1 MWWHGDLGRREIQ
14 DGANSCTHEA
24 IDDTLRIIGR
34 NGEHRDGRVFP
45 LNVLREVGH
54 VSHDRLTPWLADL
67 VGIVVVDANDPESAL
82 VEATVIGQRRAE
94 LPGTDDDHLPLAL
107 EAENFP
113 KVRRHFVDGV
123 PQATLTEGPEER
135 QILAYLCRGGS
146 AEMREFVTGGR
157 VLALSVEIF
166 EVPEVRRKASD
177 GRFGDAFHGRVGVL

>member
-1 MWWHGDLGRREIQ
+1 MTGVQTCALPIW
-14 DGANSCTHEA
+14 
-24 IDDTLRIIGR
+24 
-34 NGEHRDGRVFP
+34 RVFP
-45 LNVLREVGH
+45 PNVLREVGH

-107 EAENFP
+107 EAENFS
-113 KVRRHFVDGV
+113 KVRRHFVDGI
-123 PQATLTEGPEER
+123 PQATLAEGPEER
-135 QILAYLCRGGS
+135 QILAYLCRGGP

-157 VLALSVEIF
+157 LLALSVEIF